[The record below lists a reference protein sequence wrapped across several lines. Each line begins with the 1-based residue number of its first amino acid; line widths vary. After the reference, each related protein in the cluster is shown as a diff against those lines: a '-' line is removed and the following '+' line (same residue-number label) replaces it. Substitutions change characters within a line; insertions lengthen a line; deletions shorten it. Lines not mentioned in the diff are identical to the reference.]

1 MPPHTKSPRTAR
13 TARVAA
19 RATTWAAVA
28 LTGSVALAA
37 CGSDPGEEDDNGK
50 LSVGVF
56 LPGSITDT
64 GFMQS
69 AHEGVERIREERSDE
84 VDISFVEEVEAP
96 DYELV
101 LTRLAGESDLV
112 VSVGGQ
118 TDSDVRAVAAATP
131 DVTFVEIGGPADAEP
146 MDNLAYYDPQQPE
159 GEYLSGV
166 VAALASETGRIGFV
180 GGAELPEIVNA
191 AHAFENG
198 ARSVDPD
205 VEVVQPQLMGDFNDP
220 GKAMQAAAANYGVG
234 VDVLSQ
240 ILNLGKSGLEQAAE
254 AAGAHVIGGAIAPDR
269 DEGSP
274 YVGYVLTDIGTQIEY
289 AIDAVLDDT
298 WEAAQTP
305 FGLTTDREGTDFV
318 LCSDDPELA
327 EALESAMADLASGA
341 VEPY

>member
-13 TARVAA
+13 AA
-19 RATTWAAVA
+19 AWAAVA
-28 LTGSVALAA
+28 LSGSVALAA
-37 CGSDPGEEDDNGK
+37 CGSDPGEEDDGR
-50 LSVGVF
+50 LGVGVF

-69 AHEGVERIREERSDE
+69 AHEGVERIREERSEE

-101 LTRLAGESDLV
+101 LTRLAGESELV

-166 VAALASETGRIGFV
+166 VAALVSETGRIGFV

-205 VEVVQPQLMGDFNDP
+205 IEVVQPQFMGDFNDP
-220 GKAMQAAAANYGVG
+220 AKAMQAAAANYGVG
-234 VDVLSQ
+234 ADVLSQ

-254 AAGAHVIGGAIAPDR
+254 EADAHVIGGPVAADCA
-269 DEGSP
+269 EGSP
-274 YVGYVLTDIGTQIEY
+274 YAGYVLTDIGTQIEY
-289 AIDAVLDDT
+289 AIDAVLTDT

-327 EALESAMADLASGA
+327 EALESAVAELASGA